1 MRGGRGA
8 GGRRGGRA
16 RDPACPRS
24 GDLPAAPRGP
34 RPRGGAER
42 AGAQGPGPGVARTR
56 RGGPGSARDRG
67 GRLLLLPR
75 GAAEHG
81 EILGGI
87 PGDRT
92 DRRVQRR
99 PHVLGDRRRFGL
111 RRLVDAARFG
121 PDEHAGPRRGARGR
135 PGDIVDARRR
145 DDGGRPGPGGKGR
158 PGTGRGGARPAR
170 ARRAIAVGL
179 AIGAGAFLV
188 ISWSTPPPEG
198 AFGFRGFAAT
208 FAITFGTVG
217 ALVASRQPRNPIG
230 WIALASGI
238 APRLP

>member
-56 RGGPGSARDRG
+56 RCGPVSARDRG

-121 PDEHAGPRRGARGR
+121 PDEHAGARRGARGR

-145 DDGGRPGPGGKGR
+145 DDGGRPGPGGKER
-158 PGTGRGGARPAR
+158 PVTERGAAR
-170 ARRAIAVGL
+170 L
-179 AIGAGAFLV
+179 AWTLWV
-188 ISWSTPPPEG
+188 VS
-198 AFGFRGFAAT
+198 
-208 FAITFGTVG
+208 
-217 ALVASRQPRNPIG
+217 
-230 WIALASGI
+230 IALALGAGGFLLLRWV
-238 APRLP
+238 APPPPGGVRLPG